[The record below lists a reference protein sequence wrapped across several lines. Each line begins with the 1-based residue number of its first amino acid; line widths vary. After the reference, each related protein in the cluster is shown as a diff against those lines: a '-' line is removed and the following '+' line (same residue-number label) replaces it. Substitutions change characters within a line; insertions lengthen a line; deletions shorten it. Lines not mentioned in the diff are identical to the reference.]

1 MEMTKFLLGLLG
13 VSFFVALNAFFVA
26 AEFGLVSVRRTWV
39 EEQAAAGHPTALLLR
54 QALEDPDRFIAAT
67 QLGITIA
74 SLALGWIGEP
84 ALARLF
90 LPLFQLFPG
99 RWAEAA
105 AHSVASA
112 LAFAFITFL
121 HVVVGELMPKS
132 VALQNPER
140 TALFVARPM
149 QVAFALFRPAIWA
162 LNGAGSG
169 LLRLL
174 RIRPVSGHER
184 VHSVAELRML
194 IEASREGGVLRE
206 EEGEML
212 QAVFDLRAAR
222 ASRVMVPRTEMVG
235 VSAEA
240 TVEEVADLAERT
252 GHTKFP
258 VFEGDLDQIVGVV
271 YLQDLI
277 RPLRQGNGRM
287 AVRALMREALF
298 LPETVPIADLLAH
311 FRRARQHIAILV
323 DEYGGTAGLVTLED
337 LLEEIVGDVGDLFEQ
352 APPQVQ
358 HLPDGSVLVDGLLTI
373 DEVNE
378 ALGLHL
384 HDPYYETIGGLVM
397 GRLDRVPAVGDEVT
411 LEEGVRLRVEEM
423 DGLRVARV
431 RVIR

>member
-1 MEMTKFLLGLLG
+1 MNVLMGLLG
-13 VSFFVALNAFFVA
+13 VFFFVALNAFFAA
-26 AEFGLVSVRRTWV
+26 AEFGLASVRRTRV
-39 EEQAAAGHPTALLLR
+39 EELASAGHTAAILLR
-54 QALEDPDRFIAAT
+54 QSLEDPERFVAAT
-67 QLGITIA
+67 QLGVTIA

-84 ALARLF
+84 ALAHLF
-90 LPLFQLFPG
+90 LPLFQIIPG

-105 AHSVASA
+105 AHSAAAA
-112 LAFAFITFL
+112 LAFALITFL
-121 HVVVGELMPKS
+121 HIVAGELLPKS
-132 VALQNPER
+132 VVLQNPER
-140 TALFVARPM
+140 AALLVARPM
-149 QVAFALFRPAIWA
+149 RVALALFRPAIWV
-162 LNGAGSG
+162 LNGAGNG

-174 RIRPVSGHER
+174 RIRPVSGQER
-184 VHSVAELRML
+184 VHSIAELRML
-194 IEASREGGVLRE
+194 IEASRQGGVLRE

-222 ASRVMVPRTEMVG
+222 ASRVMVPRTEMVC
-235 VSAEA
+235 VPAEA

-277 RPLRQGNGRM
+277 RPLRQGKGDM
-287 AVRALMREALF
+287 SVRALVREALF
-298 LPETVPIADLLAH
+298 LPETVLVADLLAH
-311 FRRARQHIAILV
+311 FRQTRQHLAILV
-323 DEYGGTAGLVTLED
+323 DEYGGTAGLVTLDD
-337 LLEEIVGDVGDLFEQ
+337 LLEEIVGDVGDIFEQ
-352 APPQVQ
+352 ASPQVQ

-397 GRLDRVPAVGDEVT
+397 GRLDRVPVVGDEVM
-411 LEEGVRLRVEEM
+411 LEGGIRLRVEEM

-431 RVIR
+431 RIIR

>member
-1 MEMTKFLLGLLG
+1 MTNILLGLLG
-13 VSFFVALNAFFVA
+13 VSFFVALNAFFVV

-39 EEQAAAGHPTALLLR
+39 EEQASGGNAAARFLR
-54 QALEDPDRFIAAT
+54 QALDDPEQYIAAT
-67 QLGITIA
+67 QLGVTMA

-84 ALARLF
+84 ALAHLF

-112 LAFAFITFL
+112 LAFASITFL

-132 VALQNPER
+132 LTLQNPQR
-140 TALFVARPM
+140 AAIFVARPM
-149 QVAFALFRPAIWA
+149 QLILALFRPAIWV
-162 LNGAGSG
+162 LHGAGSG
-169 LLRLL
+169 LLRLF

-222 ASRVMVPRTEMVG
+222 ASRVMVPRTEMVC
-235 VSAEA
+235 VPAEA

-277 RPLRQGNGRM
+277 RPLRRGDGRLS
-287 AVRALMREALF
+287 VRALMRAALF
-298 LPETVPIADLLAH
+298 LPETVPVADLLAH
-311 FRRARQHIAILV
+311 FRRTRQRIAILV

-337 LLEEIVGDVGDLFEQ
+337 LLEEIVGDVGDLFE
-352 APPQVQ
+352 PEIPQVQ
-358 HLPDGSVLVDGLLTI
+358 PMPDGSVLVDGLLTI

>member
-1 MEMTKFLLGLLG
+1 MMNVLMGLLG
-13 VSFFVALNAFFVA
+13 VFFFVALNAFFVA
-26 AEFGLVSVRRTWV
+26 AEFGLVSVRRTRV
-39 EEQAAAGHPTALLLR
+39 EELAAAGHPTALLLR
-54 QALEDPDRFIAAT
+54 RALDDPDRFIAAT

-84 ALARLF
+84 ALADLF
-90 LPLFQLFPG
+90 LPIFHLLPG
-99 RWAEAA
+99 HWAEAA
-105 AHSVASA
+105 AHSAA
-112 LAFAFITFL
+112 AAIAFAVITFL
-121 HVVVGELMPKS
+121 HVVAGELMPKS

-149 QVAFALFRPAIWA
+149 QVAFALFRPAIWM
-162 LNGAGSG
+162 LNGAGNG

-184 VHSVAELRML
+184 VHSVAELKML

-222 ASRVMVPRTEMVG
+222 ASRVMVPRTEMVC
-235 VSAEA
+235 VPAEA

-277 RPLRQGNGRM
+277 RPLRQGSSDLP
-287 AVRALMREALF
+287 VRALVREALF
-298 LPETVPIADLLAH
+298 LPETVPVADLLAH
-311 FRRARQHIAILV
+311 FRQTHQHIAILV

-337 LLEEIVGDVGDLFEQ
+337 LLEEIVGDVGDIFEQ
-352 APPQVQ
+352 AMPQIQ
-358 HLPDGSVLVDGLLTI
+358 HLPDGSILVDGLLTI

-384 HDPYYETIGGLVM
+384 QDPYYETIGGLVM
-397 GRLDRVPAVGDEVT
+397 GRLDRVPAVGDEVM
-411 LEEGVRLRVEEM
+411 LEGGVRFRVEEM

-431 RVIR
+431 RIIR